1 MKFLILLLQCWSLS
15 TSAFAP
21 LPIRSMPKSM
31 PKSMQTH
38 MHTGSRSRSTKLA
51 SSSPQDNTDNTDNTE
66 DDAVTATSP
75 WNPELRKI
83 MTGVASLGALET
95 AYLTA
100 TKLGGDSVLCT
111 VSGSCQDVLNGPYA
125 VIPFTDNVPLS
136 ALGCAAYTLTA
147 LVAVAPLLVNDNDD
161 DNNRIALLIL
171 TTGLG
176 TFSTLLMFLLTTV
189 LHESC
194 LYCLASASLSWTLCA
209 SAWFGGILP
218 DENDEHRIPAL
229 QSSVSTF
236 LATAVLSVASFSA
249 VSTSNAAS
257 ADEQLLLPPQSPP
270 VITTTSSPQA
280 LAISKDL
287 ALLNA
292 KMYGVSY
299 IYISCRKNPFGANVL
314 SIYTHTFIFLTPP
327 NYRYVLRTI
336 TTPFSFF
343 LQAYWCGHCFDQKQ
357 FLGKEAYTSYQYIE
371 CSKDGVDSQNK
382 LCKERN
388 VPGYPTWE
396 INGKLYP
403 GEQELDELQDIIA
416 TIKKEIM

>member
-1 MKFLILLLQCWSLS
+1 
-15 TSAFAP
+15 
-21 LPIRSMPKSM
+21 
-31 PKSMQTH
+31 
-38 MHTGSRSRSTKLA
+38 
-51 SSSPQDNTDNTDNTE
+51 
-66 DDAVTATSP
+66 
-75 WNPELRKI
+75 

-314 SIYTHTFIFLTPP
+314 SIYTHTFIFLTTQ
-327 NYRYVLRTI
+327 LRTSNYV
-336 TTPFSFF
+336 TPFF
-343 LQAYWCGHCFDQKQ
+343 LSRRTGAGTVLIKNNSWAK
-357 FLGKEAYTSYQYIE
+357 
-371 CSKDGVDSQNK
+371 K
-382 LCKERN
+382 LIH
-388 VPGYPTWE
+388 P
-396 INGKLYP
+396 INILNAARMVLIHKINCAKNEMY
-403 GEQELDELQDIIA
+403 QDIQHGRLMENYIQENKNWMNCK
-416 TIKKEIM
+416 ILLRQLKRK